1 MKVIAV
7 ANNKGGVAKTTT
19 AGNLAYGL
27 SRLLIGSD
35 GSIAGR
41 VLAIDL
47 DPQGNLADFFGVRDV
62 VGNRCI
68 GELLLGRQ
76 SIKQVIVPLD
86 RGGDGLPRPN
96 LYLIPA
102 SRALEGTTQE
112 LVMRQ
117 MLPAYRDSLDLDTVL
132 RDVLAPILLRFDYIV
147 LDCPPK
153 LDVLKRAVYNL
164 ADEVVVPV
172 KADHISL
179 VGARQHTD
187 DLMELKNG
195 KNGRKFPARLVAILP
210 TMVQPRQVL
219 ARETL
224 EVMRRYYRDLVLDP
238 IPDSVHVKESP
249 AAGGRSLFEYAPD
262 SPPAQAYLNL
272 VRRIA

>member
-27 SRLLIGSD
+27 SRLLIKD
-35 GSIAGR
+35 GVVTGR

-47 DPQGNLADFFGVRDV
+47 DPQGNLADFFGVRKM
-62 VGNRCI
+62 VGDRCI
-68 GELLLGRQ
+68 GEVLAGRQ
-76 SIKQVIVPLD
+76 SLKQAVMPVD
-86 RGGDGLPRPN
+86 REDEGLPRPN
-96 LYLIPA
+96 LFLIPA
-102 SRALEGTTQE
+102 SSALESSTQE
-112 LVMRQ
+112 LVLRQ
-117 MLPAYRDSLDLDTVL
+117 LLPAYRDQFDLDTVL
-132 RDVLAPILLRFDYIV
+132 RDALSPLLSHFQYVVI
-147 LDCPPK
+147 DCPPK

-179 VGARQHTD
+179 IGARQHTT
-187 DLMELKNG
+187 DLVKLKEG

-219 ARETL
+219 ARETIA
-224 EVMRRYYRDLVLDP
+224 VMKRYYRDLVMDP
-238 IPDSVHVKESP
+238 VPDSVVVKESP
-249 AAGGRSLFEYAPD
+249 ATGGRTLFEYAPE
-262 SPPAQAYLNL
+262 SPPAIAYLNL
-272 VRRIA
+272 VRRLA

>member
-1 MKVIAV
+1 MKTIAV

-27 SRLLIGSD
+27 SRLLISD
-35 GSIAGR
+35 GRSTGR
-41 VLAIDL
+41 VLMIDL
-47 DPQGNLADFFGVRDV
+47 DPQGNLSDFFGVRDI
-62 VGNRCI
+62 VGDRCI
-68 GELLLGRQ
+68 GELLVGRQ
-76 SIKQVIVPLD
+76 TIKQAIVPLD
-86 RGGDGLPRPN
+86 READGLPRPN

-132 RDVLAPILLRFDYIV
+132 RDALSPILAHFDYIV

-172 KADHISL
+172 KVDHISL
-179 VGARQHTD
+179 IGARQHTD
-187 DLMELKNG
+187 DLMALKQG
-195 KNGRKFPARLVAILP
+195 KNGRKFPAKLVAILP
-210 TMVQPRQVL
+210 TMVSPRQVL
-219 ARETL
+219 AREIL
-224 EVMRRYYRDLVLDP
+224 EAMHRYYRDLVMDP
-238 IPDSVHVKESP
+238 VPDSVVVKESP

-262 SPPAQAYLNL
+262 SPPAMAYLNL